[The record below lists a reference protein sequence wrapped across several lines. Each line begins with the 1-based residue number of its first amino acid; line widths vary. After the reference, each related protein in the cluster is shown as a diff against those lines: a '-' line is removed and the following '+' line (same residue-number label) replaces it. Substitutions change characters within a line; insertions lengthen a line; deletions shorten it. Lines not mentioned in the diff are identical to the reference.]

1 MFQFVKLHK
10 KMKISINKIT
20 KIFLLII
27 IIIIN
32 KINGNKNN
40 KECEIKINK
49 NKKIK
54 EENLIDR
61 IIFIH
66 TRKCG
71 GWTIHN
77 YFSSKLKSQ
86 IGNSCNNISMKESN
100 DWRCDMKYIQDTKE
114 EEQCKAFKKFYNSR
128 FKLF

>member
-1 MFQFVKLHK
+1 MHNLLFL
-10 KMKISINKIT
+10 IE
-20 KIFLLII
+20 IFLFLF
-27 IIIIN
+27 N
-32 KINGNKNN
+32 FNESYFCVENFDKSQ
-40 KECEIKINK
+40 
-49 NKKIK
+49 
-54 EENLIDR
+54 NLIDR

>member
-1 MFQFVKLHK
+1 MKLLEIFQIII
-10 KMKISINKIT
+10 KIM
-20 KIFLLII
+20 LLIQI
-27 IIIIN
+27 
-32 KINGNKNN
+32 
-40 KECEIKINK
+40 KETYCRLCEVNK